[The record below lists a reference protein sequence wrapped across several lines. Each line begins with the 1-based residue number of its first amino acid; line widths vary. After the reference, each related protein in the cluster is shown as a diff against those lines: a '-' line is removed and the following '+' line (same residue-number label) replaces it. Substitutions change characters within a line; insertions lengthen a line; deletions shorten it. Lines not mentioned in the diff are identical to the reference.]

1 MMKDF
6 LSSFLLISS
15 WLLFAISA
23 YLFFGA
29 ILIPLWAFI
38 PFCLV
43 LSLAILCFYSSK
55 KLNNSRKT
63 E

>member
-1 MMKDF
+1 MKDF

-15 WLLFAISA
+15 WLLFAIST
-23 YLFFGA
+23 YLLFWA
-29 ILIPLWAFI
+29 ILIPLWALI

-43 LSLAILCFYSSK
+43 LSLGILCFYSSK
-55 KLNNSRKT
+55 KLNNNQKT

>member
-1 MMKDF
+1 MKDF

-15 WLLFAISA
+15 WLLFAIST
-23 YLFFGA
+23 YLLFWA
-29 ILIPLWAFI
+29 ILIPLWALI

-43 LSLAILCFYSSK
+43 LSLGILFFYSSK
-55 KLNNSRKT
+55 KLNNNQKT